1 MSMFDKKTVEDIEV
15 SGKKVLV
22 RCDFNVPFTNGV
34 ISDDKRIV
42 SSLPT
47 IEYLLKKGAA
57 VILCSHLGR
66 PKNGPEEKFSMKPV
80 AAKLSE
86 LLGIEVILAADVVG
100 EDAVAKAAALKSGEV
115 LLLENVRFEKGETK
129 NDPELSAKL
138 AALADIFVNDAFGT
152 AHRAHY
158 STAGV
163 AEHLPAVSGYLIK
176 KELDVMGKALTAPE
190 RPFAAILG
198 GAKVSDKIGVIE
210 SLIDKAD
217 IIIIGGG
224 MAYTFFAAMGRGVGT
239 SICEQEKIE
248 VAKGLI
254 EKAKAK
260 GVELLLPVDNVVT
273 HEFAAD
279 AESFVV
285 ASDAIPADCMG
296 MDIGPATAELFAAAI
311 KRAKTVIWNGPMG
324 VFEMPR
330 FSNGTKAVAQAMAD
344 VDAVTIVGGGDSAA
358 AAAQLGFEDKLTH
371 ISTGGGASLEFLEGL
386 ELPGIACL
394 NDR

>member
-15 SGKKVLV
+15 AGKKVLV

-129 NDPELSAKL
+129 NDPELSAKF

-152 AHRAHY
+152 AHRAHC

-163 AEHLPAVSGYLIK
+163 AEYLPAVSGYLIK

-296 MDIGPATAELFAAAI
+296 MDIGPATAELFAAAV

-344 VDAVTIVGGGDSAA
+344 TDAVTIVGGGDSAA

>member
-129 NDPELSAKL
+129 NDPELSAKF

-152 AHRAHY
+152 AHRAHC

-163 AEHLPAVSGYLIK
+163 AEYLPAVSGYLIK